1 MTSGAGED
9 EGGRELELCHPAR
22 EGEFPE
28 PDHLEHG
35 LGYSTATALKTCVI
49 LVMLVNLGLFIMLM
63 LKFYKNVP
71 HAQVLNHATEL
82 STLAILCGQ
91 IPKLVWVTSLFTVTS
106 FVLTLLVFLPKS
118 TEFLMAAFRVYE
130 AMVISRFV
138 VTNKKNSY
146 SYRLSTIMNNNKDSW
161 S

>member
-1 MTSGAGED
+1 MTSGAEED
-9 EGGRELELCHPAR
+9 EGGHQLCHPAR

-130 AMVISRFV
+130 AMVISRSV
-138 VTNKKNSY
+138 AKKQELDSY
-146 SYRLSTIMNNNKDSW
+146 I
-161 S
+161 

>member
-1 MTSGAGED
+1 MTSGVGED
-9 EGGRELELCHPAR
+9 EGGHQLCHPAR

-82 STLAILCGQ
+82 STLALAILCGQ

-130 AMVISRFV
+130 AMVISRSV
-138 VTNKKNSY
+138 AKKQELDSY
-146 SYRLSTIMNNNKDSW
+146 I
-161 S
+161 